1 MSLST
6 PHVEAR
12 KRQGQD
18 GPTDKMREYLEVIY
32 YLSTRSEPVIAAR
45 LAEWMR
51 VTAPTVTN
59 MLKRMEEDK
68 HYIRRDS
75 RGEITLT
82 DEGFEIAEMV
92 VKRHR
97 ILERFLVDV
106 MGIPWHM
113 IHEEAVRLEPALSPL
128 MEERIEALVGDS
140 TTCPHGNPIPGT
152 SGGYRGTTR
161 LIEATVGSQFT
172 LRRIAEEA
180 EEDTELMRYLQENSL
195 VPGSAFAVTSSS
207 ATFGITLQT
216 GDRSITVSPQVAT
229 PLWGEEKALDRLKA

>member
-1 MSLST
+1 MSTTT
-6 PHVEAR
+6 PHVDVR
-12 KRQGQD
+12 KRQSHD

-32 YLSTRSEPVIAAR
+32 YLSTRNEPVISAR

-59 MLKRMEEDK
+59 IVKRMEDK
-68 HYIRRDS
+68 GYITRDG
-75 RGEITLT
+75 RGDIKLT
-82 DEGFEIAEMV
+82 EEGFEVAENV

-128 MEERIEALVGDS
+128 MQERIEALVGGS
-140 TTCPHGNPIPGT
+140 TTCPHGNPIPGAGV
-152 SGGYRGTTR
+152 SHLGT
-161 LIEATVGSQFT
+161 LLLSQAIADSDFT

-180 EEDTELMRYLQENSL
+180 EEDTELMRYLQENGMI
-195 VPGSAFAVTSSS
+195 PGRTFHVTNSSPS
-207 ATFGITLQT
+207 FGVTLAN
-216 GDRSITVSPQVAT
+216 GDRSIAVTPQVAGV
-229 PLWGEEKALDRLKA
+229 LWGD

>member
-1 MSLST
+1 MSISP

-68 HYIRRDS
+68 HYIVRDG
-75 RGEITLT
+75 RGEIKLT
-82 DEGFEIAEMV
+82 DDGFEIAETV

-128 MEERIEALVGDS
+128 MEERIEALVGDA

-152 SGGYRGTTR
+152 HGGYRGATR
-161 LIEATVGSQFT
+161 LVQAQAGSSFT

-180 EEDTELMRYLQENSL
+180 EEDTDLMRYLQENGI
-195 VPGSAFAVTSSS
+195 VPNASFAISSS
-207 ATFGITLQT
+207 SPTFGVTLQN
-216 GDRSITVSPQVAT
+216 GERSITVSPQIAT
-229 PLWGEEKALDRLKA
+229 NLWGEEAAVTR